1 MSRFTAEEFETAFQQ
16 VYPENYPFSEQCKNF
31 LEFLLTN
38 TPENV
43 SSDISSLM
51 DDSNMDDSNRDEI
64 NEYLKTIIG
73 YADIDYL
80 MQFIEH
86 INQIGLT
93 SGEIQNHTQYPIFHV
108 VFQMLQNREIKSSAS
123 ARPLASATTK
133 PKPKPEPPASA
144 RAPTGIFTK
153 PRAPPTH
160 KRASTPKRPH
170 PHSTSARVQGT
181 LLSNYYDPLTS
192 NAVSISPPPPP
203 PPPSDGGGSRR
214 RRSSHR
220 KRKGY
225 RKSKRVRHTRRKQT
239 RTHRH
244 RRSRHRR

>member
-1 MSRFTAEEFETAFQQ
+1 MGRFTAEEFETAFQQ

-38 TPENV
+38 TPKNV

-86 INQIGLT
+86 INQNGLT

-123 ARPLASATTK
+123 ARPTASATTK

-153 PRAPPTH
+153 PRAPTGIFTKP
-160 KRASTPKRPH
+160 RAPQP
-170 PHSTSARVQGT
+170 TSARVQGT
-181 LLSNYYDPLTS
+181 LPSNYYDPLTS

-239 RTHRH
+239 RRHRH